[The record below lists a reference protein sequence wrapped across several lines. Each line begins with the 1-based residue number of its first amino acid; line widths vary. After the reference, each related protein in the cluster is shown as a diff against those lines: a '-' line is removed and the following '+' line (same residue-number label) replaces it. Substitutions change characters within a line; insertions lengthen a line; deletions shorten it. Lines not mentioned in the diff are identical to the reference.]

1 MTKITLHC
9 LSQLQ
14 PRPEHATDHTGKRRG
29 TLTAIAWCRSS
40 RSGKGTVWVCRC
52 DCGLFEYR
60 RPGTWATRVSPD
72 DMCDTCL
79 RGKGPNARET
89 APERLNRWVDSLHD
103 LGLNEAEIAHIQ
115 APGMMVETR
124 GRTLLEIREQL
135 AEKSRGCAD
144 ASSIRA

>member
-29 TLTAIAWCRSS
+29 KLTAIAWCRSS
-40 RSGKGTVWVCRC
+40 RSGKGAVWVCRC

-60 RPGTWATRVSPD
+60 RPGTWASRVSPD

-79 RGKGPNARET
+79 RAKGPNARDT
-89 APERLNRWVDSLHD
+89 ASQRLQRWVDSLRD
-103 LGLNEAEIAHIQ
+103 LGLTDSEIARIQ
-115 APGMMVETR
+115 IPGMMVETR
-124 GRTLLEIREQL
+124 GRTLFEIREQL
-135 AEKSRGCAD
+135 AEKPA
-144 ASSIRA
+144 

>member
-29 TLTAIAWCRSS
+29 MLTAIAWCRSS
-40 RSGKGTVWVCRC
+40 RSGKSAVWVCRC

-60 RPGTWATRVSPD
+60 RPGTWASRVSPD

-79 RGKGPNARET
+79 RAKGPNARDT
-89 APERLNRWVDSLHD
+89 ASERLQRWVDSLRD
-103 LGLNEAEIAHIQ
+103 LGLTDAEIDLIQ
-115 APGMMVETR
+115 RPGMMVETR
-124 GRTLLEIREQL
+124 GRTLLEIRGQL
-135 AEKSRGCAD
+135 AEKLT
-144 ASSIRA
+144 

>member
-29 TLTAIAWCRSS
+29 MLTAIAWCRSS
-40 RSGKGTVWVCRC
+40 RSGKSAVWVCRC

-60 RPGTWATRVSPD
+60 RPGTWASRVSPD

-79 RGKGPNARET
+79 RANVQIVSLELTEKPFSSAFLT
-89 APERLNRWVDSLHD
+89 LRW
-103 LGLNEAEIAHIQ
+103 
-115 APGMMVETR
+115 
-124 GRTLLEIREQL
+124 TLI
-135 AEKSRGCAD
+135 
-144 ASSIRA
+144 